1 MTLDGEEYEINN
13 TMIDIR
19 TSSKEGFDVATL
31 NNDFIILN
39 TELTKELILEGIARE
54 MVSKVQNLRKTT
66 GFEITDRIHVTYES
80 DSEVEEAV
88 NTHKEFIMNETLA
101 LTLEL
106 AKLDEEV
113 MDLNGHD
120 AKIKVEKAN

>member
-1 MTLDGEEYEINN
+1 MV
-13 TMIDIR
+13 DIR

-80 DSEVEEAV
+80 DTEVEEAV

-101 LTLEL
+101 LTLTSS
-106 AKLDEEV
+106 KLDEEV
-113 MDLNGHD
+113 LDLNGHD
-120 AKIKVEKAN
+120 TKIKVEKAN